1 MSGGQLSGGQL
12 SGVNCRGVNCQGVNC
27 RGVNCRGVNCRG
39 VNCRP
44 PHYTNLQL
52 SYHSRLVAPYLR
64 FKNIIPRS
72 YNTRKICCICDYR
85 ICDIGQEPIYNN
97 STAVGK
103 LENGGGL
110 YTAII
115 RPLYGHYMA
124 SNLIYMSFRKMT
136 IMMRC
141 KILIETSFLTVNM
154 ASSEELEDVVWRGDF
169 MSPIRNQASCGG
181 CAGFG
186 VLGALEWY
194 AANVKGYGI
203 PLSVQYIVDCSIDP
217 NTGEAKDGC
226 NGGVLTSLI

>member
-1 MSGGQLSGGQL
+1 M

-44 PHYTNLQL
+44 PHYTNLRL

-97 STAVGK
+97 STAIGK

-141 KILIETSFLTVNM
+141 MILIETSFLTVNM
-154 ASSEELEDVVWRGDF
+154 ASS
-169 MSPIRNQASCGG
+169 
-181 CAGFG
+181 
-186 VLGALEWY
+186 GALEWY
-194 AANVKGYGI
+194 AANVTGYGI